1 MARPRKYVI
10 ADGHEV
16 TGVSR
21 HHDGRYHVIIGGK
34 RVYFRE
40 LKQAR
45 VAYREGIPPMA
56 ITEVT
61 PAGAAAPSPTGP
73 TLRNP
78 PF

>member
-1 MARPRKYVI
+1 
-10 ADGHEV
+10 
-16 TGVSR
+16 
-21 HHDGRYHVIIGGK
+21 
-34 RVYFRE
+34 

-56 ITEVT
+56 IMEVR
-61 PAGAAAPSPTGP
+61 PAGVAAPSPTGP